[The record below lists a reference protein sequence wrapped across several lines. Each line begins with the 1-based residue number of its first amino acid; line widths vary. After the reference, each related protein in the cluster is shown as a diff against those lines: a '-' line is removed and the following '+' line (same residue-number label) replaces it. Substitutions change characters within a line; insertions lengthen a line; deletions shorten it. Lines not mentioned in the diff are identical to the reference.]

1 MGEVVTNWQRRLP
14 VRITKFSHS
23 CVRVEGAGVLVMD
36 PGSFSERSA
45 LDGADALLITHEHA
59 DHVDVGAV
67 TEAAGRRPD
76 LRVYAHPDVLATLPG
91 VSGTAVEPGQEF
103 EAAGYR
109 VRTFGGLHATIHPD
123 IPRVAN
129 IAFLVADDSSNF
141 YHPGDSY
148 VVPENTEVDT
158 LFVPLNAPWAKV
170 SETVDFIRAV
180 HAGRAFALHD
190 ALINDIGGNLY
201 GSVVQRLTDT
211 TYARLAPGTTID

>member
-1 MGEVVTNWQRRLP
+1 
-14 VRITKFSHS
+14 VRITKFTHS

-45 LDGADALLITHEHA
+45 LDGADSVLISHEHA

-67 TEAAGRRPD
+67 TEAAGKRPD

-91 VSGTAVEPGQEF
+91 VSGTAIEAGQEL
-103 EAAGYR
+103 EVAGYR

-129 IAFLVADDSSNF
+129 VACLVSDDSSNF

-170 SETVDFIRAV
+170 SETIDFVRAV
-180 HAGRAFALHD
+180 HPGRTFALHD
-190 ALINDIGGNLY
+190 ALLKDLGANFYGNL
-201 GSVVQRLTDT
+201 VERLSGT